1 MQSSAG
7 VYLLR
12 RHERR
17 RGPPASHVVDH
28 LASLSPPPKVEVVEQ
43 RVFGPRTL
51 VLYVD
56 DSGPAVGMSRSAAN
70 YGSLLAEYLKSP
82 DDLAKIPSLRR
93 KLVQEHA
100 SLSAKLKMGAKDQL
114 EATRQGLLQLQST
127 RREIAGIQEI
137 FAQVE
142 GLFDEPGRGSG
153 DASENQS
160 FRLISDLSRLR
171 RAFVQ
176 TTDIHEKFKAM
187 SQDVQ
192 TLSHVLQ
199 QYQRDIY
206 GPAPEL
212 LALHYKISQWET
224 FRNEALHLAGT
235 SAPDTREQLI
245 AMLAPLEA
253 LLDAFEYYMITL
265 FSHTLELAR
274 RGQSSVVVRFV
285 KIMERENYEDERTA
299 AIRFAKHAKIDG
311 AARFHG
317 IATYGHSIKL
327 YWHKF
332 QDTLRGSALR
342 RLQAQWNALPEP
354 SAKGLHSQIHWL
366 YDELELVRRYVV
378 PLFPASSHVYKIY
391 VQAHHRALGELLRVQ
406 MPLDEVDAASLLE
419 LYDVVHAHEHRM
431 LDPKRGIEASW
442 LEPSLFG
449 GREHNIMDDY
459 AGLITRKMDD
469 WTETLMYDE
478 VSAFV
483 HREKA
488 PEETSEGLYQLSCC
502 VIFFR
507 MVQQQTDLAAQTHNG
522 DLLVRVIEH
531 ACNVMHKMQAT
542 WMQMAQQEFKK
553 QTSAKHPDDVNGGL
567 VEYLIAL
574 ANDQLSSADECER
587 LLHTLAEAAPPERRG
602 RVRELL
608 DTALNGFLDISKH
621 CIQLLVD
628 IVMFDLRP
636 AFKDMFTFPAWYIE
650 GTTAMITET
659 VRDYAGDYAARLEPN
674 LYDVLS
680 DDLVT
685 RLLTTYLTTLRQSA
699 RLRMPKAA
707 ERFKV
712 DISELLNLIA
722 AMRPPDEAASRVEV
736 LHMIHAILNAPA
748 SMVFLPYWT
757 FAKSHGPNF
766 AFIEALLRARDDM
779 DKSDIAAILESA
791 KRKVRQ
797 EHIPDV
803 PEGGPTIMSAV
814 SQAQASALS
823 NLFSNWNT
831 GAEGIAWSTLAQ
843 SAQSYLGS
851 AGWRRDA

>member
-1 MQSSAG
+1 MY
-7 VYLLR
+7 VYDAMSVN
-12 RHERR
+12 RHPYCGGRVR
-17 RGPPASHVVDH
+17 HGT
-28 LASLSPPPKVEVVEQ
+28 VETD
-43 RVFGPRTL
+43 RN
-51 VLYVD
+51 VLGGDDD
-56 DSGPAVGMSRSAAN
+56 DSSDTYAFCAQLPHLPAMSRSAAN
-70 YGSLLAEYLKSP
+70 YGNLLSEYLKSP

-100 SLSAKLKMGAKDQL
+100 SLSAKLKLGAKDQL
-114 EATRQGLLQLQST
+114 EATVDGLHQLQST
-127 RREIAGIQEI
+127 RREIAGVQEV

-142 GLFDEPGRGSG
+142 SLFDEPGRASG
-153 DASENQS
+153 DPDSSKS
-160 FRLISDLSRLR
+160 FRLISELSQLR
-171 RAFVQ
+171 RALVQ
-176 TTDIHEKFKAM
+176 TAEIHKKFEAM

-192 TLSHVLQ
+192 TLTRVLQ
-199 QYQRDIY
+199 QYQQDIY
-206 GPAPEL
+206 GSAPEL

-224 FRNEALHLAGT
+224 FRNEALHLAGS

-245 AMLAPLEA
+245 AMLSPLED
-253 LLDAFEYYMITL
+253 LLDAFEYYMVSLFANTL
-265 FSHTLELAR
+265 QLAR
-274 RGQSSVVVRFV
+274 RGQSSVVVRLV
-285 KIMERENYEDERTA
+285 KIMERENQEDERTA

-332 QDTLRGSALR
+332 QDTLRVGAWQ
-342 RLQAQWNALPEP
+342 RLQETWSSLPEP
-354 SAKGLHSQIHWL
+354 PSAQEMYARIDWL
-366 YDELELVRRYVV
+366 YDELDQVRQYVV
-378 PLFPASSHVYKIY
+378 PLFPPSSQVYKMY
-391 VQAHHRALGELLRVQ
+391 VQAHHRALGELLRER

-419 LYDVVHAHEHRM
+419 LYHVANEHEHRL

-442 LEPSLFG
+442 LEPSLLG

-469 WTETLMYDE
+469 WTATLMYDE
-478 VSAFV
+478 VTSFV

-488 PEETSEGLYQLSCC
+488 PEETGEGMYQLSCC

-507 MVQQQTDLAAQTHNG
+507 MMNQQMELARQTHNP

-531 ACNVMHKMQAT
+531 ACGVMHRTQAT

-553 QTSAKHPDDVNGGL
+553 QTSAKHPDEVNGGL

-574 ANDQLSSADECER
+574 ANDQLASADQCEQ
-587 LLHTLAEAAPPERRG
+587 LLHTLVSAVPSQNQG

-608 DTALNGFLDISKH
+608 DTALNGYLDISKH
-621 CIQLLVD
+621 CVQLLVE

-659 VRDYAGDYAARLEPN
+659 VRDYAGDYAARLDPN

-685 RLLTTYLTTLRQSA
+685 RLLTAYLTALRRSA

-712 DISELLNLIA
+712 DVSEFSNLIA
-722 AMRPPDEAASRVEV
+722 AMRPPDEATSRVEV

-757 FAKSHGPNF
+757 FAKAHGPNLV
-766 AFIEALLRARDDM
+766 FIEALLRARDDM
-779 DKSDIAAILESA
+779 DKGDVNAILESA
-791 KRKVRQ
+791 RRKLRQ
-797 EHIPDV
+797 ENIPDV

-814 SQAQASALS
+814 SQTQSSALS
-823 NLFSNWNT
+823 NLFANWHT
-831 GAEGIAWSTLAQ
+831 GPEGIAWSSLAQ
-843 SAQSYLGS
+843 SAQSYLGA
-851 AGWRRDA
+851 AGWRREA